1 MYYKVYY
8 KLANNFFRVYDGSTI
23 ETCKYR
29 PEKVSV
35 FEMTK
40 KGGYTAT
47 DESLIKYYSDIKV
60 ASDELNAS
68 KELENPKNPFD
79 YLGSCQNKDGSTFY
93 RTHNSNVLTILKM
106 KSPKAWRQ
114 YEKIDAVEANWFEKC
129 HNGGIQYCQVGEH
142 DSYGYDF
149 NMYYPR
155 LLGDKNFTYFQF
167 PTKKGKEQII
177 TNLDSIQYGF
187 YRVKIHCDD
196 ANISKVFKF
205 SKDDVYTHYSLKF
218 AFELRKKHN
227 FNMDIELIQDD
238 EPNAYIYNE
247 ADLIDSPSIFQRW
260 FNCVYYLKK
269 KYPKNI
275 LVKMISSSIWGH
287 LSESNTIYVNKE
299 DIHNYDVDLS
309 TDADY
314 QIIDIIM
321 KQDGSTTYELLDT
334 KNPYKHPMRLKPF
347 ITSYGRN
354 KTARVALRMIDNV
367 IRIHTDGICFNKPYA
382 LKSEH
387 FHADDKYTGR
397 LKFNS
402 IKSYERL

>member
-106 KSPKAWRQ
+106 KSPKSWRQ
-114 YEKIDAVEANWFEKC
+114 YEKIDAIEAKWFEKC

-218 AFELRKKHN
+218 AFELRKHN
-227 FNMDIELIQDD
+227 FKIDIELIQDD
-238 EPNAYIYNE
+238 EPNAYIYDE

-367 IRIHTDGICFNKPYA
+367 IRIHTDGICFNKPY
-382 LKSEH
+382 KETEH

>member
-1 MYYKVYY
+1 MYKVYY
-8 KLANNFFRVYDGSTI
+8 KLANNFFRVYDGSTL

-35 FEMTK
+35 FEMMK
-40 KGGYTAT
+40 KGGYTGT

-68 KELENPKNPFD
+68 EELENSKNPFD

-106 KSPKAWRQ
+106 KSPKAWRK
-114 YEKIDAVEANWFEKC
+114 YEKIDAVEAKWFEKC

-167 PTKKGKEQII
+167 PTKKGTEQII
-177 TNLDSIQYGF
+177 TNLDNIQYGL
-187 YRVKIHCDD
+187 YRVKIQCDD

-227 FNMDIELIQDD
+227 FNIDIELIQDD

-247 ADLIDSPSIFQRW
+247 ADLIDSVSIFQRW

-287 LSESNTIYVNKE
+287 LSESTTIYVNKE
-299 DIHNYDVDLS
+299 DIHKYDVDLS

-367 IRIHTDGICFNKPYA
+367 IRIHTDGICFNKPYT

-387 FHADDKYTGR
+387 FHPDDKHTGR

-402 IKSYERL
+402 IKNYERL